1 MGVLL
6 PHGRRCRSHG
16 STFTLISR
24 SEIVKIVLLNP
35 IIISGSEIMTNT
47 ISAGLGLSVLAFLML
62 DFGFSNS
69 VNAFFLAQKFVLAME
84 QMAIWR

>member
-1 MGVLL
+1 MI
-6 PHGRRCRSHG
+6 SH
-16 STFTLISR
+16 
-24 SEIVKIVLLNP
+24 SEIVKIVFLNP
-35 IIISGSEIMTNT
+35 ITISGGEIMTNT

-69 VNAFFLAQKFVLAME
+69 ENALFLAQKFVLVME

>member
-6 PHGRRCRSHG
+6 PDGRRCRSHG
-16 STFTLISR
+16 STFTLISH
-24 SEIVKIVLLNP
+24 SEIVKIVFLNP
-35 IIISGSEIMTNT
+35 ITISGGEIMTNT

-69 VNAFFLAQKFVLAME
+69 ENALFLAQKFVIVVDE
-84 QMAIWR
+84 MAIWR

>member
-1 MGVLL
+1 MI
-6 PHGRRCRSHG
+6 SH
-16 STFTLISR
+16 F
-24 SEIVKIVLLNP
+24 EIVKIVLLNP
-35 IIISGSEIMTNT
+35 ITISGGEIMTNT

-69 VNAFFLAQKFVLAME
+69 ENALFLAQKFVLAME

>member
-6 PHGRRCRSHG
+6 PPGRRCRSHG

-24 SEIVKIVLLNP
+24 SEIVKVVLVNL
-35 IIISGSEIMTNT
+35 ITISGSEIMTNT

-69 VNAFFLAQKFVLAME
+69 ENALFLAQKFVLAME
-84 QMAIWR
+84 EIAIWR

>member
-1 MGVLL
+1 M
-6 PHGRRCRSHG
+6 
-16 STFTLISR
+16 ISR

-35 IIISGSEIMTNT
+35 ITISGGEIMTNT

-69 VNAFFLAQKFVLAME
+69 ENSLFLAQKFVLAME